1 MAKIQKVDYV
11 AIPTQARQMRSL
23 GQSLNTEMTNA
34 YTNIENMHNSWYGKR
49 YNELVKQFNN
59 LTTQINDML
68 TLVVTDIPYAL
79 ETVANNYSQADTG
92 SKTTTAQKTA
102 PKKVTNLTI
111 NNDVGMKFI
120 TTTVE
125 EIQQKVSN
133 NFNNAK
139 NKMSEIQTEYAKIS
153 WESEASDEFKNK
165 FDNLKR
171 NISSSF
177 DSIES
182 QFKKLMNQTKEDI
195 QNAENAN
202 KVSSL

>member
-79 ETVANNYSQADTG
+79 ETVANNYSQADRGTNAT
-92 SKTTTAQKTA
+92 SAQKTS

-111 NNDVGMKFI
+111 HNDVGMKFI

-139 NKMSEIQTEYAKIS
+139 EKMNEIQTEYAKIS
-153 WESEASDEFKNK
+153 WESEASDEFKNR

-177 DSIES
+177 ESIES